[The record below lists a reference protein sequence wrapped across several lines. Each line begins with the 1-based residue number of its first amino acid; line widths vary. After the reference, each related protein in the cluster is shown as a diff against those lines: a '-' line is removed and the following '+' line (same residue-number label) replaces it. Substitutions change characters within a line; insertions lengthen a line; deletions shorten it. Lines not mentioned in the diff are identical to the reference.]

1 MSSLTPELINHLT
14 ARATFGRK
22 TRASG
27 REGVVVSSHPVVSRV
42 GTDVLREGGSAV
54 DAVLAAAVA
63 QTVIEPHMGTIFG
76 MLSLMHFDAAS
87 GRTEYMNSSMNAPLA
102 GLPGFSGAD
111 IATGRGVAVPGFW
124 AGLEAA
130 RERFGRMS
138 RERLLAPAITLAREG
153 FPIYPFLYGM
163 MFEQAGKL
171 GLFAEG
177 REIYFP
183 GGALAGPGHRLKQ
196 QRLADT
202 LEALAAGG
210 ADHFYRSAAFTQKVV
225 DTVKAAG
232 GVLTMEDFDR
242 FEVRWQEPAWGSYKG
257 RRIAGSPP
265 PDNGGT
271 HLIEILQLLEQLP
284 LQQWGAP
291 HESADTLYWLARC
304 CTEVFNEGGR
314 QRDPESYHLP
324 LELITS
330 KAYAQQRLELMK
342 MSLPNTF
349 SATGVPY
356 PGSNHLTVVDAQGN
370 IATVLH
376 SVMSMPWSNGL
387 IVDGVNIWAGAAHF
401 LRQMPKPGGRGTL
414 YVAPHIV
421 FDDQDGKRPLLAGG
435 SPSVGLIPACVS
447 NILNIVEF
455 GQDIETSV
463 HQPRVGGPSLA
474 SMLMPGNL
482 STTIEVDC
490 GDDALRAD
498 VKARGLPLETVAPW
512 NFMLG
517 SYEGIHLKAD
527 GSAEACADPRRAGAA
542 EAA

>member
-1 MSSLTPELINHLT
+1 M
-14 ARATFGRK
+14 
-22 TRASG
+22 
-27 REGVVVSSHPVVSRV
+27 
-42 GTDVLREGGSAV
+42 
-54 DAVLAAAVA
+54 
-63 QTVIEPHMGTIFG
+63 
-76 MLSLMHFDAAS
+76 
-87 GRTEYMNSSMNAPLA
+87 
-102 GLPGFSGAD
+102 
-111 IATGRGVAVPGFW
+111 
-124 AGLEAA
+124 
-130 RERFGRMS
+130 
-138 RERLLAPAITLAREG
+138 
-153 FPIYPFLYGM
+153 
-163 MFEQAGKL
+163 
-171 GLFAEG
+171 
-177 REIYFP
+177 
-183 GGALAGPGHRLKQ
+183 
-196 QRLADT
+196 
-202 LEALAAGG
+202 
-210 ADHFYRSAAFTQKVV
+210 
-225 DTVKAAG
+225 
-232 GVLTMEDFDR
+232 
-242 FEVRWQEPAWGSYKG
+242 RWQEPAWGSYKG
-257 RRIAGSPP
+257 HRIAGSPP

-284 LQQWGAP
+284 LKQWGAP

-314 QRDPESYHLP
+314 QRDPASFHLP
-324 LELITS
+324 LALITS

-342 MSLPNTF
+342 MSLPDTF

-387 IVDGVNIWAGAAHF
+387 IVDGVNIWAGGAHF

-421 FDDQDGKRPLLAGG
+421 FDESGTQPLLAGG

-474 SMLMPGNL
+474 AMLTPGNL

-490 GDDALRAD
+490 GDEALRAD
-498 VKARGLPLETVAPW
+498 VKARGLPLETVSPW